1 MTGHAEVY
9 IWTVSSSWPLSQSVD
24 LQEHRKS
31 VCRSKE
37 TGLKKVWSHE
47 DGLMSVFFLLFSVV
61 PQTEM
66 LDSLTNA
73 TVLVVSQST
82 EMLDSLINATVL

>member
-1 MTGHAEVY
+1 MQ
-9 IWTVSSSWPLSQSVD
+9 IK
-24 LQEHRKS
+24 RN
-31 VCRSKE
+31 C
-37 TGLKKVWSHE
+37 GLKKVWSHE